1 MQLIDVEE
9 LKKVLEFEPL
19 NIKTDGS
26 IDRKAVIDFLSEI
39 ANLDP
44 KTKGSL
50 VMYVMSLPDIQPE
63 RKTGKWIISSDGYY
77 PYCSECKSEPKNGE
91 MTDFCPNCGAD
102 MREANNAD

>member
-44 KTKGSL
+44 KVKGSL

-63 RKTGKWIISSDGYY
+63 RKTGKWLINSDGYY
-77 PYCSECKSEPKNGE
+77 P
-91 MTDFCPNCGAD
+91 
-102 MREANNAD
+102 

>member
-19 NIKTDGS
+19 DIKTDGS

-44 KTKGSL
+44 KVKGSL

-63 RKTGKWIISSDGYY
+63 RKTGKWLINSDGYY
-77 PYCSECKSEPKNGE
+77 PYCSECRKEPKSGD

-102 MREANNAD
+102 MRGTKND